1 MNIFEKMQKR
11 AALKKQLQQTD
22 YKIIKCYEYEL
33 AGEESPYDMKA
44 LHTERQALRD
54 EINGQEQEE
63 NGGADH

>member
-33 AGEESPYDMKA
+33 AGEEPPYDMKA

>member
-33 AGEESPYDMKA
+33 AGEEPPYDMKA

-54 EINGQEQEE
+54 EIKKLKEEQ
-63 NGGADH
+63 